1 MKSHKNHLLFAA
13 GAAPLL
19 LFSACGSDDNASATD
34 DAACDAWFEADT
46 AVIGYLFTGQG
57 DADSVN
63 AALDAAIEAADP
75 EIKQTITDL
84 KASAQAQ
91 IADPETEGSD
101 ETLDLYGKTITWVG
115 DNCDVEKTDVT
126 AADYRFEGVPDELS
140 TGYHVVD
147 FTNDGQENHEMF
159 AFRID
164 DASIESVTDIFEL
177 PEDEVFSKI
186 TPVNAVYATPGSSDV
201 VSWNLTE
208 PGRYAV
214 FCAISLGS
222 VGDSEGDGPPHF
234 TQGMVREFTV
244 TS

>member
-1 MKSHKNHLLFAA
+1 MKSHKNHLLLAA
-13 GAAPLL
+13 GAVPLL
-19 LFSACGSDDNASATD
+19 LFSACGSDDNASAAN
-34 DAACDAWFEADT
+34 DAACNAWFEADT
-46 AVIGYLFTGQG
+46 AVIDYLFTGQG

-63 AALDAAIEAADP
+63 AALDTAIEAADP
-75 EIKQTITDL
+75 EIEQTMTDL
-84 KASAQAQ
+84 KASAQEQ

-115 DNCDVEKTDVT
+115 DNCDVETLDVT
-126 AADYRFEGVPDELS
+126 AVDFRFEGVPDELS

-147 FTNDGQENHEMF
+147 FTNGGTENHEMF

-177 PEDEVFSKI
+177 PEEEVFSKI

>member
-1 MKSHKNHLLFAA
+1 MKPHKNHLLLAA

-19 LFSACGSDDNASATD
+19 LFSACGSDDNASATN

-46 AVIGYLFTGQG
+46 AVIDYLFTGQG

-63 AALDAAIEAADP
+63 AALDGAIEEADP
-75 EIKQTITDL
+75 EIEQTIIDL
-84 KASAQAQ
+84 KAEAQAQ
-91 IADPETEGSD
+91 IENPELEGSD

-115 DNCDVEKTDVT
+115 DNCDVETLDVT
-126 AADYRFEGVPDELS
+126 AVDFRFEGVPDELS

-147 FTNDGQENHEMF
+147 FTNGGTENHEMF

-177 PEDEVFSKI
+177 PEEEVFSKI

>member
-1 MKSHKNHLLFAA
+1 MRSHKNHLWLAA

-19 LFSACGSDDNASATD
+19 MVSACGSDDHASATN

-46 AVIGYLFTGQG
+46 AVIDYLFTGQG

-63 AALDAAIEAADP
+63 AALDAAIQAADP
-75 EIKQTITDL
+75 EIEQTITDL

-101 ETLDLYGKTITWVG
+101 ETLDLYRNTITWVG
-115 DNCDVEKTDVT
+115 DNCDVETLDVT
-126 AADYRFEGVPDELS
+126 AVDFRFEDVPDELS

-147 FTNDGQENHEMF
+147 FTNSGTENHEMF

-164 DASIESVTDIFEL
+164 DESIESVTDIFEL

-201 VSWNLTE
+201 ASWNVTE

-222 VGDSEGDGPPHF
+222 VDDSEGDGPPHF
-234 TQGMVREFTV
+234 TQGMVHEFTV